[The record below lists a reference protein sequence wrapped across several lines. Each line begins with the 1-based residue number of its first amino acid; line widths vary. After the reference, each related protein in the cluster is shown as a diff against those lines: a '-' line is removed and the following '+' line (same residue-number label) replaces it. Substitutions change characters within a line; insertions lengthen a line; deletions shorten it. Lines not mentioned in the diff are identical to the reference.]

1 MRPAASMW
9 RHAVRLRPAAP
20 RRVGAARCVNSFAK
34 RPANFAALTPL
45 EWLDRAALVYGNAP
59 TSAPA
64 VVDGEVRQTW
74 AETHERC
81 ARLGDA
87 LRRFGVGRGDVV
99 QVLLPNSREM
109 CEAQFGVPMSGATL
123 GCLNTRLDAASI
135 LFILQHSEAKVLIA
149 DALFAAVV
157 DDALRGMPEKA
168 RPLVVAVGAV
178 GSAEVPGAESFAAAA
193 GYEAFVSSGDAHRG
207 WARPHDEWDALSLNY
222 TSGTTGAPK
231 GVVLHHR
238 GAYLAAL
245 GNSFAFANGMPSQSG
260 TRYLWTLPMFHC
272 NGWCFPYTLAMLG
285 GTNVCLRKVDVESI
299 THAFTTQG
307 VTHACGAP
315 IVLRHCIA
323 AAEAAALRGG
333 EGAPRLQ
340 LMVAAAPPAAATL
353 RAAAAVGIDVTHTYG
368 LTEARGRV
376 YGPAAVCEV
385 QDSWATEA
393 AGEQARLKARQGV
406 AYISQS
412 AVDVLDRNTE
422 LPVACDGETMGE
434 VVFRGNQVM
443 KGYFKD
449 PVGTAAAFTR
459 DGLWYKTGDL
469 AVKDADGYVNIR
481 DRAKDVVISGGENI
495 SSIEVEAALMD
506 HADVSD
512 VAVVAKPCETWG
524 ETPCARLAA
533 PSQAK
538 PGQPTTECLWRRAW
552 RHRGKIDAE
561 AVARAKRVVP
571 ERAPSSRGRFVE
583 LRAGSTAV
591 AADSLVAFARLKLA
605 GFKVP
610 KHVVF
615 GALPKTSTGKVQ
627 KFLLRDR
634 AKRLYS
640 TSAEGSVERH
650 STAVAPD
657 ARPDAGV
664 LVRRLDDC
672 AVLHLSLDRP
682 EKRNALSLATL
693 EALAAALADV
703 SDARCVLL
711 DSAAAGAF
719 CAGHDARELLLA
731 RESDASAT
739 RTDAARRLFEA
750 CGAVMRCLRDADV
763 PVVCCVQ
770 GAAVGAGLELVANCD
785 IAVCDDAATFS
796 APGVRIGLF
805 CHSPGVALTRAVGAR
820 HAAKMLFT
828 GEAVGAEEA
837 LRIGLV
843 AEVTPRGAANGRGRA
858 IAKSI
863 AAAPPRP
870 AARQARPPKRGGAG
884 ARGRRR
890 GRGRARG

>member
-1 MRPAASMW
+1 
-9 RHAVRLRPAAP
+9 
-20 RRVGAARCVNSFAK
+20 
-34 RPANFAALTPL
+34 
-45 EWLDRAALVYGNAP
+45 
-59 TSAPA
+59 
-64 VVDGEVRQTW
+64 
-74 AETHERC
+74 
-81 ARLGDA
+81 
-87 LRRFGVGRGDVV
+87 
-99 QVLLPNSREM
+99 
-109 CEAQFGVPMSGATL
+109 
-123 GCLNTRLDAASI
+123 
-135 LFILQHSEAKVLIA
+135 
-149 DALFAAVV
+149 
-157 DDALRGMPEKA
+157 
-168 RPLVVAVGAV
+168 
-178 GSAEVPGAESFAAAA
+178 
-193 GYEAFVSSGDAHRG
+193 
-207 WARPHDEWDALSLNY
+207 
-222 TSGTTGAPK
+222 
-231 GVVLHHR
+231 
-238 GAYLAAL
+238 
-245 GNSFAFANGMPSQSG
+245 
-260 TRYLWTLPMFHC
+260 
-272 NGWCFPYTLAMLG
+272 
-285 GTNVCLRKVDVESI
+285 
-299 THAFTTQG
+299 
-307 VTHACGAP
+307 
-315 IVLRHCIA
+315 
-323 AAEAAALRGG
+323 
-333 EGAPRLQ
+333 
-340 LMVAAAPPAAATL
+340 
-353 RAAAAVGIDVTHTYG
+353 
-368 LTEARGRV
+368 
-376 YGPAAVCEV
+376 
-385 QDSWATEA
+385 
-393 AGEQARLKARQGV
+393 
-406 AYISQS
+406 
-412 AVDVLDRNTE
+412 
-422 LPVACDGETMGE
+422 MGE

-524 ETPCARLAA
+524 ETPCA
-533 PSQAK
+533 
-538 PGQPTTECLWRRAW
+538 
-552 RHRGKIDAE
+552 
-561 AVARAKRVVP
+561 
-571 ERAPSSRGRFVE
+571 FVE